1 MTRPKYLKRHIDYI
15 TGIVLNSTTRSEFI
29 GATLTI

>member
-1 MTRPKYLKRHIDYI
+1 LII
-15 TGIVLNSTTRSEFI
+15 IGIVVNSTTRSEFI